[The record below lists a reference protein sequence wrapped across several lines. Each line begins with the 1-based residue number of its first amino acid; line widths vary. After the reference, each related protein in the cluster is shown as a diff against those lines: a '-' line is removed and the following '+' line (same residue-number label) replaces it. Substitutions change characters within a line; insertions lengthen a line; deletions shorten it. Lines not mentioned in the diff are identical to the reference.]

1 MMHSAARTDRPI
13 DTLTLADAHAQSI
26 LDRDMILV
34 RPDHHVAWRAN
45 GAVDDAGAI
54 LDKVRGIGQV
64 GENKNT

>member
-1 MMHSAARTDRPI
+1 
-13 DTLTLADAHAQSI
+13 
-26 LDRDMILV
+26 MILV